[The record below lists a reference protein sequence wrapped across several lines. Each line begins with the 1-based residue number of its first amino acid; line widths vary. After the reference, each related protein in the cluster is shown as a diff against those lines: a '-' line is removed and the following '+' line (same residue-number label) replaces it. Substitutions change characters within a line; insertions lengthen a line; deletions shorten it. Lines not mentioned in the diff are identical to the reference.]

1 MAAIPTIAHA
11 PATLATSALCQIN
24 NTKLYIL
31 IPTLSIR

>member
-24 NTKLYIL
+24 STKLYVL